1 MIYCCRRISDY
12 LGKMILVVG
21 LIVKLCLASFARP
34 DLHDPRAH
42 LHVGL
47 QVAVADELLLAV
59 LALEPLSLAE
69 RNVLL
74 EVPDHLR
81 PLLELLV
88 RAETALVPLLVSVTK
103 LKQLRH
109 LVGEVHPTFL
119 HPAVVLAECFR
130 RSLPI
135 VGFHEEVRGK
145 SSVLVVILKHLWG
158 DLNHL
163 PVFNFNN
170 VVGIIAGVDILVL
183 LKDSNSLVDDCMNI
197 IWPVALPLE
206 ADPLALEEAKDPSA
220 FLEPLSVLQLLANQS
235 PRTLQINTFLIF
247 DFFIFK
253 SNRTRKRKGLINLLK
268 FD

>member
-1 MIYCCRRISDY
+1 
-12 LGKMILVVG
+12 MILVVG

-206 ADPLALEEAKDPSA
+206 ADPLALEEAKGPSA
-220 FLEPLSVLQLLANQS
+220 FLEPLSALQLLANQS
-235 PRTLQINTFLIF
+235 PRTLQKNTFLIF
-247 DFFIFK
+247 HCFFVV
-253 SNRTRKRKGLINLLK
+253 L
-268 FD
+268 